1 MASVRLQAPQRT
13 RTRARGSQQLTDF
26 SCSGTASDLRSHEV
40 TLAEMSGSGEPI
52 RRMFSA
58 DRHLVGPG
66 ILHRCRSSHPVH
78 ILTAQGMLWFCHY
91 YVLPGL
97 GNGQTVSAGVGR
109 GWGQWPVTA
118 GAKVDQD
125 PDVKWALDRS
135 PGQLLEADVVLGTWE
150 VALQPGSSGLAPQIQ
165 FLTGWFGVNE

>member
-1 MASVRLQAPQRT
+1 M
-13 RTRARGSQQLTDF
+13 DF
-26 SCSGTASDLRSHEV
+26 SSSGTASDLRSHEV

-118 GAKVDQD
+118 GAKVD
-125 PDVKWALDRS
+125 
-135 PGQLLEADVVLGTWE
+135 
-150 VALQPGSSGLAPQIQ
+150 
-165 FLTGWFGVNE
+165 